1 MAAKNIK
8 SIEDVKNKIETTID
22 RIDVEKVDFGDIKMS
37 EASNDFILENEE
49 NLEQLVTYL
58 NNFIDKLSAEKEKMK
73 TEKINDKLISELNN
87 GGENA
92 SIIAEI
98 FKK

>member
-1 MAAKNIK
+1 MAAKNNK
-8 SIEDVKNKIETTID
+8 TIEDVKNKIETTID

-37 EASNDFILENEE
+37 DTSNGFILENEE
-49 NLEQLVTYL
+49 NLDQLVTYL
-58 NNFIDKLSAEKEKMK
+58 NNFIDKISAEKEKVK
-73 TEKINDKLISELNN
+73 TEKINDKLINELNN

-92 SIIAEI
+92 SLIAEI

>member
-37 EASNDFILENEE
+37 ETSNDFILENEE

>member
-37 EASNDFILENEE
+37 DTSNEFILENEE
-49 NLEQLVTYL
+49 NLDQLVTYL
-58 NNFIDKLSAEKEKMK
+58 NNFIDKLSAEKEKLK
-73 TEKINDKLISELNN
+73 TEKINDKLINELNN

-92 SIIAEI
+92 SLIAEI

>member
-37 EASNDFILENEE
+37 DTSNGFILENEE
-49 NLEQLVTYL
+49 NLDQLVTYL
-58 NNFIDKLSAEKEKMK
+58 NNFIDKISAEKEKVK
-73 TEKINDKLISELNN
+73 TEKINDKLINELNS

-92 SIIAEI
+92 SLIAEI